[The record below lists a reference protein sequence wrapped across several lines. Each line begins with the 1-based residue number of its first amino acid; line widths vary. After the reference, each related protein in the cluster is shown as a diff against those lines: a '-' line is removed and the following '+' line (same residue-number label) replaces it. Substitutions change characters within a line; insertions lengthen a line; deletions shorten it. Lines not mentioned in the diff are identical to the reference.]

1 MEANMDNAK
10 QDIMNLLSMALDKL
24 NELTVD
30 EYTSDSSEAK
40 DAFGEMSSAIERAI
54 ETIGYYAD

>member
-1 MEANMDNAK
+1 MDNAK

-40 DAFGEMSSAIERAI
+40 AAFGEMSSAIERAI

>member
-1 MEANMDNAK
+1 MDNAK

-24 NELTVD
+24 IELTVD

-40 DAFGEMSSAIERAI
+40 AAFGEMRGTIERAI

>member
-1 MEANMDNAK
+1 MDNAK

-54 ETIGYYAD
+54 ETISYYGD